1 MLIKAT
7 GMIGEPSRVG
17 AAPSRLEGTCWPPHL
32 IPSGKVHS
40 DHRAWQETMHS
51 ALKRSQQ
58 GLRCS
63 RGLVCRCASPPS
75 QVLAMP
81 LCGNLR
87 FHSAIFFH
95 HLGFILFGLDFF
107 QLISLVDLTH
117 SPCTMSMKSRPA
129 SCPSRHICK
138 YGPLSLHQGAHNSR
152 LFSLETLSGICMSVH
167 SPKTMLW
174 LGVRVQ

>member
-1 MLIKAT
+1 M
-7 GMIGEPSRVG
+7 
-17 AAPSRLEGTCWPPHL
+17 PP
-32 IPSGKVHS
+32 
-40 DHRAWQETMHS
+40 
-51 ALKRSQQ
+51 KRSQQ
-58 GLRCS
+58 GLRYN
-63 RGLVCRCASPPS
+63 RGLICRGACPPS

-81 LCGNLR
+81 LLLEICHWECFR
-87 FHSAIFFH
+87 SAIFSH

-152 LFSLETLSGICMSVH
+152 LFSLETLSGICMSIH

-174 LGVRVQ
+174 LGVRVQQL